1 MSFCYDCFRNFFLP
15 ESISLTRG
23 NTSSQIGSLVQD
35 MKKTHYP
42 CLNFPHGCPQGV
54 MMGLKEQT
62 EMAMVFFLGQH
73 QAKKVSEGVV
83 KFSEIEQDQWS
94 SVKEYF
100 DTALLPVTGL
110 KGNEQPWEVTKA
122 LKELRDALDFLEIPY
137 KGRTVTYP
145 SIHFIN
151 EENGESAINTCCR
164 RLKEAGFSYVVVVT
178 ANEDLASLHL
188 AEADLLFFLNSSKSG
203 VNPEEYKNEIA
214 LKVQQL
220 WFGSNKCYI
229 ITK

>member
-1 MSFCYDCFRNFFLP
+1 M
-15 ESISLTRG
+15 
-23 NTSSQIGSLVQD
+23 
-35 MKKTHYP
+35 
-42 CLNFPHGCPQGV
+42 
-54 MMGLKEQT
+54 
-62 EMAMVFFLGQH
+62 
-73 QAKKVSEGVV
+73 

-122 LKELRDALDFLEIPY
+122 LEELRDALDFLEIPY